1 MKFKT
6 FLKNSRIKNEIE
18 NLTDDCFI
26 LTEYQKIIF
35 DINVKVDEKT
45 SLPKV
50 DKKTLKKAI
59 NYLTKKFDIDESD
72 LEYIGFTD
80 LSFIKKD
87 SKLLQFNIM
96 KKGHSKFGSTV
107 AYKT

>member
-1 MKFKT
+1 MKFQT

-26 LTEYQKIIF
+26 LTEYHKTIF
-35 DINVKVDEKT
+35 DFNIDEKS

-50 DKKTLKKAI
+50 DKKILKKAI
-59 NYLTKKFDIDESD
+59 YHLTKKFNIDESD

-80 LSFIKKD
+80 LSFMKKD
-87 SKLLQFNIM
+87 SKLLQFNIT